1 MRKSGHNVSAL
12 SISSSFSVVFVGFNV
27 VPVIGFSVTLVVSSG
42 GETDFVGE
50 VNGEDGVTNDD
61 SVGACIAP

>member
-12 SISSSFSVVFVGFNV
+12 SINSSFSVVFVGFNEV
-27 VPVIGFSVTLVVSSG
+27 RVIDFSVTLVVSGG

-50 VNGEDGVTNDD
+50 ADGEDDVTNDD
-61 SVGACIAP
+61 IVGACIAP